1 VIDAVKMELQDDSV
15 DRVLCRFGY
24 MLMHDAQAALAETR
38 RVLRPG
44 GKVAFS
50 VWGSPERNPFFMI
63 PAISLIQRGHMPPPE
78 PPPAPGLFSMADPE
92 RVKGLLRD
100 AGFEEARVEEVPLTF
115 PITNAEEYLEFMA
128 DTAGPIAVA
137 LQGLSEDQRAEVLA
151 DVEDSLARFAADGDG
166 YPLPGLALC
175 AVGS

>member
-1 VIDAVKMELQDDSV
+1 
-15 DRVLCRFGY
+15 
-24 MLMHDAQAALAETR
+24 
-38 RVLRPG
+38 VLRPG
-44 GKVAFS
+44 GKVAFA
-50 VWGSPERNPFFMI
+50 VWASPERNPFFMI

-92 RVKGLLRD
+92 RVKGLLHD
-100 AGFEEARVEEVPLTF
+100 AGFEEARAEEVPLTF
-115 PITNAEEYLEFMA
+115 PLPNANAYLEFMA
-128 DTAGPIAVA
+128 DTAGPLAIA

-151 DVEDSLARFAADGDG
+151 DVEDSLARFRAEGGG